1 MKATK
6 TIVLYR
12 NNEFIAE
19 VYAGE
24 TYLIPSDV
32 MIFEGTKS
40 EFLAVFPQV
49 ESEQFDNF
57 EEL

>member
-19 VYAGE
+19 VYKDE

-32 MIFEGTKS
+32 MIFDGTKE